1 MRKIDLMRQK
11 LETAF
16 KPVHLRIY
24 DESLKKME
32 YSGERARP
40 ETYFFV
46 DIVSDKFMEMPRSER
61 VRLINEALSDI
72 FRGSKHTLEIH
83 ARSPQEQS

>member
-11 LETAF
+11 LEGAF
-16 KPVHLRIY
+16 KPIQLKIY

-40 ETYFFV
+40 ESYFFI
-46 DIVSDKFMEMPRSER
+46 DIVSDKFNEMPRTER
-61 VRLINEALSDI
+61 HRLVHDAISDI
-72 FRGSKHTLEIH
+72 FRGTKHTLEIH
-83 ARSPQEQS
+83 ARSPKE